1 MDKLRHEE
9 RIKVARGIM
18 RLLDRWGVGPE
29 DQRTILGLPAD
40 TRSRDLRR
48 FRDDTPLPDTPGI
61 SGRVEH
67 LVGIA
72 DALRTACPRDPT
84 RGALWINTAHRRF
97 DRRTAPG
104 DDDRGRS
111 RRHYRGS
118 IGVGLHLR
126 LALHRIR
133 RVTPRLAA
141 AAHRP
146 PSGSAT
152 LAAKRP
158 RRA

>member
-84 RGALWINTAHRRF
+84 RGALWINTAHRCF
-97 DRRTAPG
+97 DRRTPLATMIEDG
-104 DDDRGRS
+104 LGGITAVRS
-111 RRHYRGS
+111 ELDCTYAWRC
-118 IGVGLHLR
+118 
-126 LALHRIR
+126 
-133 RVTPRLAA
+133 TE
-141 AAHRP
+141 
-146 PSGSAT
+146 SGA
-152 LAAKRP
+152 
-158 RRA
+158 